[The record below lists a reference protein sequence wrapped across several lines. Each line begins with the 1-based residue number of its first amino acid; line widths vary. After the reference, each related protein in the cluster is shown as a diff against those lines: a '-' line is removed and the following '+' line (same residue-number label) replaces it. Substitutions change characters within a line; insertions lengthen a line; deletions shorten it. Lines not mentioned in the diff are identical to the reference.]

1 MKRYYDIVVSTNNNK
16 RNVHYWADSFSISKN
31 GILKVY
37 SAEAGDISV
46 MLEPTEEVTI
56 KNVDVKEE
64 WDDWEGARNEKQQP

>member
-1 MKRYYDIVVSTNNNK
+1 MKRYYDIVIHDKITNCNID
-16 RNVHYWADSFSISKN
+16 YLADSFSISEN
-31 GILKVY
+31 GMLKVY

-64 WDDWEGARNEKQQP
+64 RDDWEGVDE